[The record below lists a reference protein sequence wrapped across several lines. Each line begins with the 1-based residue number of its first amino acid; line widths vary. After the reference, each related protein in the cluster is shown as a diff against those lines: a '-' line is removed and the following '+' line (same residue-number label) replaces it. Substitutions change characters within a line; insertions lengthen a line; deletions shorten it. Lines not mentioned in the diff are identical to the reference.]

1 MGNGGIGLRARTL
14 LNLTK
19 EYAMISAGD
28 FITAAAIVS
37 FLVPYNIAAGGASGL
52 AIVLHGFVN
61 WPVGVWMYIINGI
74 LVGFSLIFV
83 NVDFGFKTIY
93 SAFLLSFFVDFL
105 NRVIAFPIYTGGDLM
120 IATIF
125 GDIIAAFGMALAFS
139 QNGSTGGTDIIAK
152 FMNKFL
158 AVPLGQGV
166 LIADVSIGILAG
178 FKFGLNVGMY
188 SILAIILNGLAIDFL
203 MRGMEMSKQV
213 LILSE
218 KNDEIADYIMK
229 NLERGVTYI
238 PATGGYTG
246 TDRKMIV
253 SVVRRRELSNLLQ
266 AVKKID
272 HHAFIVVGEVEKA
285 YGEGFGDIKK
295 F

>member
-1 MGNGGIGLRARTL
+1 MRAKVFWS
-14 LNLTK
+14 LTK
-19 EYAMISAGD
+19 EYTIISAGD
-28 FITAAAIVS
+28 FITAVAIVS

-52 AIVLHGFVN
+52 AIVLHGLVN
-61 WPVGVWMYIINGI
+61 LPVGVWMYIINGI

-83 NVDFGFKTIY
+83 SVDFSFKTIY
-93 SAFLLSFFVDFL
+93 STFLLSFFVDFL
-105 NRVIAFPIYTGGDLM
+105 SRMVAFPVYTGGDLM
-120 IATIF
+120 LATIF

-158 AVPLGQGV
+158 AIPLGQGV
-166 LIADVSIGILAG
+166 LVADVSIGILAG
-178 FKFGLNVGMY
+178 FKFGLNIGMY

-213 LILSE
+213 MILSE

-229 NLERGVTYI
+229 KLERGVTYV
-238 PATGGYTG
+238 PTTGGYTG
-246 TDRKMIV
+246 MNRRMIMAI
-253 SVVRRRELSNLLQ
+253 VRRRELSNLLH
-266 AVKKID
+266 AVKRID
-272 HHAFIVVGEVEKA
+272 PHAFIIVGEIEKA